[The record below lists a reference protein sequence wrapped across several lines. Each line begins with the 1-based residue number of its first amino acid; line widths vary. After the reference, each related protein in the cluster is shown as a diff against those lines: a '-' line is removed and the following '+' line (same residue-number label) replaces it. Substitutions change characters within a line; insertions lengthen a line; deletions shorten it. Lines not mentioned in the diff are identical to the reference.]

1 MGNSFLKYIFIFI
14 VTIIILVAF
23 WRVISNSNKVDNSS
37 LDQTSTINTIQ
48 KDLRFGIAQLD
59 TINPILS
66 HNRNVQE
73 LSKIVFEP
81 LITLNENYKK
91 EYCLAESVEKESD
104 TSYKVNLRKDI
115 KWSDDTPFSANDVKF
130 TVDSIKRD
138 DVNSIYK
145 ANLAAVVGL
154 EAIDDNTVRFT
165 LSNPVDY
172 FEYYLTFPIMSSK
185 YYEGTSILDG
195 DKNVAPLGTGM
206 FKIVNINGN
215 VYYLDKNTSY
225 WNKGKEPLVEHII
238 ISCYSNIGE
247 VYNAFKSGDL
257 DLVISKTK
265 NVEQYV
271 GTIGYSKVEY
281 KNRNYDFLV
290 FNTAYSF
297 LTDPQ
302 VRKAISLVIDRN
314 NIIATSLGPGYSS
327 SNFSL
332 DMGNW
337 LYTKDLNI
345 GADIDQARN
354 ILQQA
359 GWKFSG
365 NAWYKNGQRLEFT
378 ISVNNTD
385 AVKMAAATNIVNQLS
400 NFGIVCSIVQISGNN
415 YANIISQKAYQSII
429 TGLECDFS
437 PSLEFFFGNNNL
449 ANYANEEISNLMN
462 EAKNTNDENILY
474 NNYNRI
480 YDIYLEEAPYVG
492 LYRETQSILYN
503 NGFIGNIIPNSF
515 NIFYTINQWYRQ

>member
-14 VTIIILVAF
+14 VSIILIVAF

-59 TINPILS
+59 TMNPIVS

-73 LSKIVFEP
+73 LSKIIFEP
-81 LITLNENYKK
+81 LINLNENYKK

-115 KWSDDTPFSANDVKF
+115 KWSDGTPFTADDVKF
-130 TVDSIKRD
+130 TVDSIKD
-138 DVNSIYK
+138 GNVNSIYQ
-145 ANLAAVVGL
+145 ANLSAVVGL
-154 EAIDDNTVRFT
+154 ATIDDNSVRFT
-165 LSNPVDY
+165 LANPVDY
-172 FEYYLTFPIMSSK
+172 FEYYLTFPILSSK
-185 YYEGTSILDG
+185 YYEGTNILDG
-195 DKNVAPLGTGM
+195 EKNIAPLGTGM
-206 FKIVNINGN
+206 FAFANVNGN
-215 VYYLDKNTSY
+215 VYYLDKNPNY
-225 WNKGKEPLVEHII
+225 WNKNKDPLVEHII
-238 ISCYSNIGE
+238 ISCYPSIGE

-265 NVEQYV
+265 NVDQYV
-271 GTIGYSKVEY
+271 GTIGHSKVEY
-281 KNRNYDFLV
+281 KNRKYDFLV

-297 LTDPQ
+297 FTDPQ

-332 DMGNW
+332 DMGHW

-345 GADIDQARN
+345 GTDIDQARN
-354 ILQQA
+354 ILTQA
-359 GWKFSG
+359 GWKYSG

-378 ISVNNTD
+378 ISVNNAD
-385 AVKMAAATNIVNQLS
+385 AVKMAAATNIVNQLA
-400 NFGIVCSIVQISGNN
+400 NFGINTSIVQISNNN
-415 YANIISQKAYQSII
+415 YGNILNQKSYQCII
-429 TGLECDFS
+429 TGIECDFS
-437 PSLEFFFGNNNL
+437 PSIDFFFGDNNL
-449 ANYANEEISNLMN
+449 ANYDNPEIKGLINES
-462 EAKNTNDENILY
+462 KNTNEENVIY
-474 NNYNRI
+474 NDYNRI
-480 YDIYLEEAPYVG
+480 FDIYLEEAPYIG
-492 LYRETQSILYN
+492 LYRETQSIIYN
-503 NGFIGNIIPNSF
+503 NGFIGNIVPNSF